1 VIKQIKRAIANRP
14 KYAIAPSPKPKKEMM
29 ITTRLAPIQ
38 EAQPTDENSVT
49 SLRLTYQEAKID
61 YSILEQQV
69 RNTLLNQFNLL
80 VQLNTELVV
89 AAQKMSA
96 AFDAWSVELDRLL
109 DVPFQPDPLPTPG
122 LRLIDGWLHDS
133 HGSRTL
139 ILS

>member
-1 VIKQIKRAIANRP
+1 
-14 KYAIAPSPKPKKEMM
+14 MM
-29 ITTRLAPIQ
+29 ITTTLTPIQ

-69 RNTLLNQFNLL
+69 RNTPIDQFNLL

-89 AAQKMSA
+89 AAQKMEA

-133 HGSRTL
+133 SGGRTL
-139 ILS
+139 ALS